1 LGYTST
7 LDEKAVET
15 VAAHF
20 RYVVKKE
27 GKPIGYP
34 VEYDLYQYEHQIPGG
49 MRSNLESQ
57 LALRGE
63 SDRLAEVLEEV
74 ALVRKE
80 MGYAVMI
87 TPLSQIMGTQAVL
100 NVVTGERYKMVVEE
114 LYKYVL
120 GFYGAPPTPIDPN
133 VKDKI
138 LSSPRGKEYLKWK
151 PPQPSVEDFRRQL
164 GGQLSDDDLLL
175 QLMLPEENIKGL
187 LASGPLKTEYHSPAL
202 EKPVMVLVREL
213 ARRANLSYL
222 SVQKKDFSLTLQK
235 AG

>member
-1 LGYTST
+1 
-7 LDEKAVET
+7 
-15 VAAHF
+15 
-20 RYVVKKE
+20 
-27 GKPIGYP
+27 
-34 VEYDLYQYEHQIPGG
+34 
-49 MRSNLESQ
+49 
-57 LALRGE
+57 
-63 SDRLAEVLEEV
+63 
-74 ALVRKE
+74 
-80 MGYAVMI
+80 
-87 TPLSQIMGTQAVL
+87 
-100 NVVTGERYKMVVEE
+100 VVEE

-175 QLMLPEENIKGL
+175 QLMLPEEDIKVL
-187 LASGPLKTEYHSPAL
+187 LASGPLKTKYAAPTL
-202 EKPVMVLVREL
+202 EKPVMGLVREL

-222 SVQKKDFSLTLQK
+222 NVQKKEFSLTLQK